1 MCSDRGATLST
12 STLVFFGLAE
22 PLVDDILEELTARGC
37 CPRRGLVLGV
47 DMNRLAGLAAHWSSQ
62 IELVVVRLPA
72 SGPEYLDVVEPILE
86 REGIS
91 IPNALLVHP
100 CREEPDPSVFTG
112 PSVGVPRALAAD
124 AATLVAEALGRLARQ
139 APGT

>member
-1 MCSDRGATLST
+1 
-12 STLVFFGLAE
+12 
-22 PLVDDILEELTARGC
+22 
-37 CPRRGLVLGV
+37 
-47 DMNRLAGLAAHWSSQ
+47 MNRLAGLAAHWSSQ

-112 PSVGVPRALAAD
+112 PSVGVPRAPAAD
-124 AATLVAEALGRLARQ
+124 AATLVAEALGRLARK
-139 APGT
+139 APGA